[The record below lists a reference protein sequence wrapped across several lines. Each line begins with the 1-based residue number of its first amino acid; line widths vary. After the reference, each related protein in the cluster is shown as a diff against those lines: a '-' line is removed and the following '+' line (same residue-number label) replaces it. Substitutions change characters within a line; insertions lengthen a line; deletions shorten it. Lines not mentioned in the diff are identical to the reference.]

1 MTPRADKPVGDINGD
16 ITGDITG
23 DIIIIIPPTG
33 LSAACWCRVCM
44 LFVYVGCCFTSTKT
58 VGLLGTGAQD
68 IHLDFRTTPEL
79 CNFSV
84 ALRPQKP

>member
-1 MTPRADKPVGDINGD
+1 MTPTADKPV
-16 ITGDITG
+16 GDITG
-23 DIIIIIPPTG
+23 DIIIIISPTG

-68 IHLDFRTTPEL
+68 KL

-84 ALRPQKP
+84 ALCPQKP